1 MSFESLQNVVESC
14 PIRGRTVN
22 RIGTIKCP
30 ELCWV
35 GQCSAH
41 YALTVPRSI
50 FKCSE
55 EVALCYAAMHLFV
68 SLSGKEAWSFLAA
81 IIPPLRWLLTRH
93 IGASIEL
100 LLHFTPIPIWSV
112 SGPFIHGMSVLSLC
126 CTVFYLFVIY
136 FIFFELPS
144 HSASSFYLLSSLSW
158 PRVQK
163 IEKFL
168 VCQFNLI
175 DAGNCGHFIWSSA
188 GKGSRKQ
195 WSRPS

>member
-1 MSFESLQNVVESC
+1 MSFESLENAVESC

-100 LLHFTPIPIWSV
+100 LLHFTPIPF
-112 SGPFIHGMSVLSLC
+112 PFSLC
-126 CTVFYLFVIY
+126 HGHSSMASLFCPCVALCSIYLW
-136 FIFFELPS
+136 FISFSLNFLPT
-144 HSASSFYLLSSLSW
+144 LLH
-158 PRVQK
+158 
-163 IEKFL
+163 
-168 VCQFNLI
+168 
-175 DAGNCGHFIWSSA
+175 HFICCRVSA
-188 GKGSRKQ
+188 DLVSKKLRNF
-195 WSRPS
+195 

>member
-1 MSFESLQNVVESC
+1 MPSESLENVVESC

-100 LLHFTPIPIWSV
+100 LLHFTPIHF
-112 SGPFIHGMSVLSLC
+112 PFSLC
-126 CTVFYLFVIY
+126 HGHSSMASLFCHCVALCSIYLW
-136 FIFFELPS
+136 FISFSLNFLPT
-144 HSASSFYLLSSLSW
+144 LLH
-158 PRVQK
+158 
-163 IEKFL
+163 
-168 VCQFNLI
+168 
-175 DAGNCGHFIWSSA
+175 HFICCRVSA
-188 GKGSRKQ
+188 DLVSKKLRNF
-195 WSRPS
+195 